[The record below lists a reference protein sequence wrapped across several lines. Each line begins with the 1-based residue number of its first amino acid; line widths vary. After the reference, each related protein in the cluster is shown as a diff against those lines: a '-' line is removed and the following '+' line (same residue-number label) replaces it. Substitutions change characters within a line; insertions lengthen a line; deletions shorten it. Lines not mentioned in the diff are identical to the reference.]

1 MASRRCRR
9 FFGLANAPNPTP
21 ALLGPPLGIRRVK
34 FCPLLALRGSARPPR
49 APKRI
54 RSQKVP
60 VRVPPIPSARSQILS
75 CGRYRSEK
83 RELVRASRTRAAVVR
98 ASASPRTSC
107 VRGKRWAARDG
118 DAWRLPA
125 ALGLHEAAPQ
135 KANQFGGS
143 APPRRGGGG
152 LVRSA
157 RCTSATSPHLAALAA
172 LPSTSVDASRRRA
185 ALRQALANSQQP
197 LFHG

>member
-1 MASRRCRR
+1 MKIARSPRIRLVWRRLRSTTRDASRNGSRR
-9 FFGLANAPNPTP
+9 LGRRGHQNASEAKKFLSAFYPSLARGL
-21 ALLGPPLGIRRVK
+21 G
-34 FCPLLALRGSARPPR
+34 FSPR
-49 APKRI
+49 
-54 RSQKVP
+54 
-60 VRVPPIPSARSQILS
+60 
-75 CGRYRSEK
+75 GRYRSEK

-172 LPSTSVDASRRRA
+172 LPSTSVDASRRGA
-185 ALRQALANSQQP
+185 ALLQALANSQQP